1 MTEII
6 NPTQIHSDALDYEDI
21 ITRIKSIYNECSP
34 LEQNMFLKILE
45 ELSDKGYS
53 ETLETIYLVDFKEVP
68 VSIDRF
74 LTDPEYLGESNDCG
88 NQIYPGW
95 WEVYHDVFDSQRD
108 IYEVC
113 LSGATRI
120 GKSSTAV
127 ACMCYMTYLLMCYR
141 NPQKYFGLKEV
152 SRATVAFANLTKDL
166 ATGVAYRE
174 FNDTLLKSPWFN
186 RHGRFTNSATK
197 PVYIPEGNQI
207 ELVAA
212 SDAAHVLG
220 MQLWAAL
227 IDEVNFSRA
236 GVKDLSIS
244 KNHMKHLYNT
254 ANARITGTFKLNGR
268 IYGKMFTCSSKNTDN
283 DYLSEHIEQ
292 QLDAGNNHLY
302 LFDKPQ
308 WEVLPA
314 YRFGKEKFYITVGDR
329 FKRGFVVPDEN
340 SDEAHLQEYRDE
352 GYKVLEVPADYKPN
366 FKADYDIALRDIAGI
381 SVVGAMGF
389 ITQEMITPNVSGDR
403 VNPFFEDYYE
413 IGLRDNDTIERHF
426 HVEAVPNNLKAL
438 PMNIHIDFAET
449 SDHIGISG
457 VVVDGNKNVLDIQT
471 EKRVMMPFL
480 KQIFQ
485 VAIGAPRGDRMSF
498 QKVIN
503 FILWLKRAGFN
514 IGIVSTD
521 QYQSAYVRE
530 NLDHQGFTT
539 EKISV
544 DRSIDPYV
552 SLRNLLQ
559 DQRLELIKCDLQE
572 IEMINL
578 QRNNDRID
586 HKPQSNAGAG
596 STPPCLANGYNSKGI
611 GKDCADALCGACS
624 SLIAHLDLIKPPA
637 KSVINAIASVNT
649 GRGFPSMGTRPS
661 VSRPSVSPN
670 RPSVNSPLPGFGT
683 QYRRF

>member
-1 MTEII
+1 MSELVQPIR
-6 NPTQIHSDALDYEDI
+6 SDALDYEDI
-21 ITRIKSIYNECSP
+21 ISRIKAIYNSCNS
-34 LEQNMFLKILE
+34 LEQNTLLKIVE

-53 ETLETIYLVDFKEVP
+53 ETLEQIYLIDFKEIP

-74 LTDPEYLGESNDCG
+74 LCDPEYLGETNDKG

-95 WEVYHDVFDSQRD
+95 WDVYRDVFNSQRD

-113 LSGATRI
+113 LSGATRL

-127 ACMCYMTYLLMCYR
+127 SMMAYMTYLLMCYR
-141 NPQKYFGLKEV
+141 NPQKYFGLKDV
-152 SRATVAFANLTKDL
+152 SRCTIAFANLTKDL
-166 ATGVAYRE
+166 AEGVAFRE
-174 FNDTLLKSPWFN
+174 YNDTLKHSPWFN
-186 RHGRFTNSATK
+186 KHGKFTNSDRR
-197 PVYIPEGNQI
+197 PIYIPEGNQI

-220 MQLWAAL
+220 MQLWACCM
-227 IDEVNFSRA
+227 DEVNFARA
-236 GVKDLSIS
+236 GVKDLNIS
-244 KNHMKHLYNT
+244 KNHMKQMYNT
-254 ANARITGTFKLNGR
+254 AYARITGTFKLEGK

-292 QLDAGNNHLY
+292 QLDAGNTHLY

-314 YRFGKEKFYITVGDR
+314 YRFSKETFYITVGDR
-329 FKRGFVVPDEN
+329 YKRGFVIPDEN
-340 SDEAHLQEYRDE
+340 SDEQHLQEYRDE
-352 GYKVLEVPADYKPN
+352 GYKVLEVPIDYKPN
-366 FKADYDIALRDIAGI
+366 FRADYDIALRDIAGI

-389 ITQEMITPNVSGDR
+389 ITQEMITPNVSETR

-426 HVEAVPNNLKAL
+426 HPEVVPNNLKQL
-438 PMNIHIDFAET
+438 PMNIHIDFAEK

-457 VVVDGNKNVLDIQT
+457 VVIDGNKTILDLETNKKVL
-471 EKRVMMPFL
+471 VPFFR
-480 KQIFQ
+480 QIFQ

-503 FILWLKRAGFN
+503 FIVWLRRNGFAL
-514 IGIVSTD
+514 GIISTD
-521 QYQSAYVRE
+521 QYQSSYVRE
-530 NLDHQGFTT
+530 NLDQQGFET

-544 DRSIDPYV
+544 DRTTDPYI

-578 QRNNDRID
+578 QRNGDRID
-586 HKPQSNAGAG
+586 HKPQTNSGGGGGG
-596 STPPCLANGYNSKGI
+596 SSTAPCLANGYNSKGI

-624 SLIAHLDLIKPPA
+624 TLLAHLDLVKPLA
-637 KSVINAIASVNT
+637 KNVIGAIASVNT
-649 GRGFPSMGTRPS
+649 GRNTSPFPSRFGTGIRQ
-661 VSRPSVSPN
+661 
-670 RPSVNSPLPGFGT
+670 PLPGFGN
-683 QYRRF
+683 QYRKF

>member
-1 MTEII
+1 MTEIVTPI
-6 NPTQIHSDALDYEDI
+6 RSDALDYEDI
-21 ITRIKSIYNECSP
+21 INRIKSIYSDCSL

-53 ETLETIYLVDFKEVP
+53 ETLETIYLVDFKEIP

-74 LTDPEYLGESNDCG
+74 LTDPEYLGASNDNG

-95 WEVYHDVFDSQRD
+95 WQVYHDVFDSQRD

-186 RHGRFTNSATK
+186 RHGKFTNSATK

-227 IDEVNFSRA
+227 IDEVNFARA

-254 ANARITGTFKLNGR
+254 ANARITGTFKLNGK

-292 QLDAGNNHLY
+292 QLDAGNKHMY

-314 YRFGKEKFYITVGDR
+314 YRFGKEKFHITVGDR

-340 SDEAHLQEYRDE
+340 DDPVHLKEYEDE

-381 SVVGAMGF
+381 SVVGSMGF
-389 ITQEMITPNVSGDR
+389 ITQEMITPNVSEDR

-426 HVEAVPNNLKAL
+426 HPEVVPANLKAL
-438 PMNIHIDFAET
+438 PMNIHIDFAEV

-457 VVVDGNKNVLDIQT
+457 VVIDGNKNVIDLQT
-471 EKRVMMPFL
+471 EKKVMMPFFR
-480 KQIFQ
+480 QIFQ
-485 VAIGAPRGDRMSF
+485 VAIGSPRGDRMSF

-503 FILWLKRAGFN
+503 FILWLKRSGFN

-530 NLDHQGFTT
+530 NLEHQGFTT
-539 EKISV
+539 EKVSV
-544 DRSIDPYV
+544 DRTIDPYV

-559 DQRLELIKCDLQE
+559 DQRIELIRCDLQE

-586 HKPQSNAGAG
+586 HKPQSNSGAG
-596 STPPCLANGYNSKGI
+596 SALPCLANGYNSKGI

-624 SLIAHLDLIKPPA
+624 SLIEHLDLIKPPA
-637 KSVINAIASVNT
+637 KSVINAISSVNT
-649 GRGFPSMGTRPS
+649 GNRGGYIPGFS
-661 VSRPSVSPN
+661 SPN
-670 RPSVNSPLPGFGT
+670 KPTILPGFGT
-683 QYRRF
+683 QYRKF

>member
-1 MTEII
+1 MEIAT
-6 NPTQIHSDALDYEDI
+6 PTQIRSDSLDYEDI
-21 ITRIKSIYNECSP
+21 ISRIKGIYNNCSP
-34 LEQNMFLKILE
+34 IEQKPLLKILE
-45 ELSDKGYS
+45 ELGDKGYS
-53 ETLETIYLVDFKEVP
+53 ETLEQIYLVDFKEVP
-68 VSIDRF
+68 VSINRF
-74 LTDPEYLGESNDCG
+74 LTDPEYLGASNDNG

-95 WEVYHDVFDSQRD
+95 WQVYEDVFDNSKD

-186 RHGRFTNSATK
+186 RHGRFTNSTTK
-197 PVYIPEGNQI
+197 PVFIPEGNQI

-292 QLDAGNNHLY
+292 QLDAGNTHMY

-308 WEVLPA
+308 WEVLPK
-314 YRFGKEKFYITVGDR
+314 YRFGSKTFFITVGDR

-340 SDEAHLQEYRDE
+340 SDEEHLTAYRQE
-352 GYKVLEVPADYKPN
+352 GYQVLEVPEDYKPN

-389 ITQEMITPNVSGDR
+389 ITQDLITPNISEDR
-403 VNPFFEDYYE
+403 VNPFFEDYLE
-413 IGLRDNDTIERHF
+413 IGGHDNDTIERHF
-426 HVEAVPNNLKAL
+426 HLDVVPQKLKQL
-438 PMNIHIDFAET
+438 QMYIHLDLAEV
-449 SDHIGISG
+449 SDHTGICG
-457 VVVDGNKNVLDIQT
+457 IVQDGTKNVLDMNT
-471 EKRVMMPFL
+471 DKKVMMPYL
-480 KQIFQ
+480 KQVFQ
-485 VAIGAPRGDRMSF
+485 VSIGAPRGDRMSF

-503 FILWLKRAGFN
+503 FILWLKRNGFW
-514 IGIVSTD
+514 IQLVTTD
-521 QYQSAYVRE
+521 QYQSSYVRE
-530 NLDHQGFTT
+530 NLIQQGI
-539 EKISV
+539 EAEQLSV
-544 DRSIDPYV
+544 DKNMDAYKA
-552 SLRNLLQ
+552 LRNLLY

-572 IEMINL
+572 VEMINL
-578 QRNNDRID
+578 QRVGDDQNGRID
-586 HKPQSNAGAG
+586 HKPQTNSVSAVP
-596 STPPCLANGYNSKGI
+596 SLANGYNSKGI
-611 GKDCADALCGACS
+611 GKDASDSVAGACF
-624 SLIAHLDLIKPPA
+624 SLIKHSELIKPPA
-637 KSVINAIASVNT
+637 KNVINAIASANLN
-649 GRGFPSMGTRPS
+649 RNPY
-661 VSRPSVSPN
+661 SRYGSNN
-670 RPSVNSPLPGFGT
+670 RQPLPGFGN
-683 QYRRF
+683 QYRKF

>member
-1 MTEII
+1 MEIAT
-6 NPTQIHSDALDYEDI
+6 PTQLRSDSLDYEDI
-21 ITRIKSIYNECSP
+21 ISRIKGIYNNCNP
-34 LEQNMFLKILE
+34 VEQKLLLKIVE
-45 ELSDKGYS
+45 ELGDKGYS
-53 ETLETIYLVDFKEVP
+53 ETLEQIYLVDFKEVP
-68 VSIDRF
+68 VSINRF
-74 LTDPEYLGESNDCG
+74 LTDPEYLGASNDNG

-95 WEVYHDVFDSQRD
+95 WQVYEDVFDNTKD

-186 RHGRFTNSATK
+186 RHGRFTNSTTK
-197 PVYIPEGNQI
+197 PVFIPEGNQI

-292 QLDAGNNHLY
+292 QLDAGNKHMY

-308 WEVLPA
+308 WEVLPK
-314 YRFGKEKFYITVGDR
+314 YRFGEKTFFITVGDR

-340 SDEAHLQEYRDE
+340 SDEEHLAAYRQE
-352 GYKVLEVPADYKPN
+352 GYQVLEVPEDYKPN

-389 ITQEMITPNVSGDR
+389 ITQDLITPNIAEDR
-403 VNPFFEDYYE
+403 VNPFFEDYLE
-413 IGLRDNDTIERHF
+413 IGGHDNDTIERHF
-426 HVEAVPNNLKAL
+426 HLDVVPQKLKQL
-438 PMNIHIDFAET
+438 QMYIHLDLAEV
-449 SDHIGISG
+449 SDHTGICG
-457 VVVDGNKNVLDIQT
+457 IVQDGTKNVLDMNT
-471 EKRVMMPFL
+471 DKKVMMPYL
-480 KQIFQ
+480 KEVFQ
-485 VAIGAPRGDRMSF
+485 VSIGAPRGDRMSF

-503 FILWLKRAGFN
+503 FILWLKRNGFW
-514 IGIVSTD
+514 IQLVTTD
-521 QYQSAYVRE
+521 QYQSSYVRE
-530 NLDHQGFTT
+530 NLIQQGI
-539 EKISV
+539 EAEQLSV
-544 DRSIDPYV
+544 DKNMDAYKA
-552 SLRNLLQ
+552 LRNLLY

-572 IEMINL
+572 VEMINL
-578 QRNNDRID
+578 QRVGDDQNGRID
-586 HKPQSNAGAG
+586 HKPQTNSVSAVP
-596 STPPCLANGYNSKGI
+596 SLANGYNSKGI
-611 GKDCADALCGACS
+611 GKDASDSVAGACF
-624 SLIAHLDLIKPPA
+624 SLIKHAELIKPPA
-637 KSVINAIASVNT
+637 KNVINAIASANL
-649 GRGFPSMGTRPS
+649 
-661 VSRPSVSPN
+661 N
-670 RPSVNSPLPGFGT
+670 RNPYNRYGSNNNPVLPGFGN
-683 QYRRF
+683 QYRKF